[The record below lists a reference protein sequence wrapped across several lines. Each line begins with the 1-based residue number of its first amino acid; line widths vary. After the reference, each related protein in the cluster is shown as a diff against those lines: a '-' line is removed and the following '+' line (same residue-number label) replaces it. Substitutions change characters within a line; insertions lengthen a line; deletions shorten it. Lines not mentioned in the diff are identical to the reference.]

1 MRLNLIGNSGNN
13 HPRMK
18 QKLLTYATLLLIFLA
33 SACDPMPDIQGFDQ
47 KKWQDD
53 KLGCSGSRS
62 TEVALLLKHKKQFQ
76 GISERTVIK
85 ILGKPD
91 KVAFFK
97 RNIRNLIYFTEPG
110 NQCEGNNN
118 KTAGKRVIVELNA
131 LGNVTWINEEII

>member
-1 MRLNLIGNSGNN
+1 
-13 HPRMK
+13 MK
-18 QKLLTYATLLLIFLA
+18 RKLLTYATLLLIFLV
-33 SACDPMPDIQGFDQ
+33 SSCSSQPEIKGFDQ
-47 KKWQDD
+47 KKWQND
-53 KLGCSGSRS
+53 KLGCSGQRDA
-62 TEVALLLKHKKQFQ
+62 EVTLLLKNKKQLQ

-97 RNIRNLIYFTEPG
+97 RNIRNLVYFTEPG